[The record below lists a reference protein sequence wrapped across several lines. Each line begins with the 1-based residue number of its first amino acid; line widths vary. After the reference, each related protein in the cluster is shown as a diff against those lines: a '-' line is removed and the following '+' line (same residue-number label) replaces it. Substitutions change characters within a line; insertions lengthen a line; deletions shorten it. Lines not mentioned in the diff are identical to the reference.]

1 MQLDHANILGLT
13 VQSIAAKR
21 IAVLGASGSGKTN
34 TVARLVE
41 QILPSMPVT
50 IIDPHEDY
58 WGLREAFPILIAG
71 KGLHVDMPLTVES
84 APALAAYSFSKRLP
98 VILDLLL
105 MREDERHEI
114 VVAYCEALW
123 QAAISADVRLPYTV
137 VLDEAHNFIPEGG
150 RDTASTK
157 RMKQF
162 ASEGRKF
169 GIGMILSTQR
179 AAAISKAVLANCEM
193 LFLHGVAIENDAKA
207 YQSVLPLDLAETKK
221 VAYDL
226 ATGEALFRQGRRMER
241 ITILKRDTFHAG
253 DTPTLD
259 GAAAPMLQTI
269 DAALLED
276 LKAALKLPAATPS
289 EAVVVR
295 EDTPETLEALAAEK
309 TENERLRAKN
319 LRLELDLKTAQNE
332 LKQAQDHAERLQARL
347 NAKREKPALAP
358 VQEPLLEARA
368 TDAERRIERTTTTTE
383 VVTEF
388 RSSRSVTLRVNRQ
401 TKKFNDHLALLRQLT
416 ALESA
421 ILLTL
426 IESADTW
433 SVERLARTHDCTVDH
448 AARLARGLT
457 KTGLVI
463 RPDGQTRLY
472 RGNAQFHLQQQFED
486 LDATQLFKRIVQLL
500 SN

>member
-41 QILPSMPVT
+41 QLLPSMPVT

-58 WGLREAFPILIAG
+58 YGLRSAFPILIAG
-71 KGLHVDMPLTVES
+71 KGLHVDMPITVES
-84 APALAAYSFSKRLP
+84 APALAAYSFTRRLP

-105 MREDERHEI
+105 MSEDERHAI

-150 RDTASTK
+150 RDSASTK
-157 RMKQF
+157 RMRQF

-193 LFLHGVAIENDAKA
+193 LFLHGVQIENDAKA
-207 YQSVLPLDLAETKK
+207 YQSVLPYDLAETKK
-221 VAYDL
+221 IAYDL
-226 ATGEALFRQGRRMER
+226 ATGEALFRQGRRVER
-241 ITILKRDTFHAG
+241 VTILKRETFHAG

-259 GAAAPMLQTI
+259 GAAVPMLQTI
-269 DAALLED
+269 DAALLAD
-276 LKAALKLPAATPS
+276 LKTALNMPAVTPG

-295 EDTPETLEALAAEK
+295 EDTPETLAALAAEK
-309 TENERLRAKN
+309 TENERLRARN
-319 LRLELDLKTAQNE
+319 LRLELDLNAARGE

-347 NAKREKPALAP
+347 NQKREKPTLPP
-358 VQEPLLEARA
+358 VQETLIAA
-368 TDAERRIERTTTTTE
+368 GTNERTVKRTTTTTIEE
-383 VVTEF
+383 VEERHV
-388 RSSRSVTLRVNRQ
+388 SSLALVRQQNKQ
-401 TKKFNDHLALLRQLT
+401 TKAFNRLLADLRALT
-416 ALESA
+416 ELEAS
-421 ILLTL
+421 ILLVL
-426 IESADTW
+426 AGSADSW
-433 SVERLARTHDCTVDH
+433 SAERIARSLDCSVDW
-448 AARLARGLT
+448 AARLANGLV
-457 KTGLVI
+457 KTGLVV
-463 RPDGQTRLY
+463 RPEGQTRVY
-472 RGNAQFHLQQQFED
+472 QGNVHHHLVQQYPA
-486 LDATQLFKRIVQLL
+486 LDASELFKRVVAVLK
-500 SN
+500 